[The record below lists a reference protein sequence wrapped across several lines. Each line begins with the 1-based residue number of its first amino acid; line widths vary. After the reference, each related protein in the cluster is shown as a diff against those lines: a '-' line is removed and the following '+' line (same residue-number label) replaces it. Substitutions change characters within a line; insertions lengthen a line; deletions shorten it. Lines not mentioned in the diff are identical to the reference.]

1 MKILITG
8 PTSGT
13 GRYLANA
20 LAPDN
25 DLILVGRNQSR
36 LEDVESEVKQK
47 ASSVRLYA
55 FCDFSDYWQVKQMA
69 GILAND
75 YSSLDV
81 FISNAGVL
89 GKEKPTIGSQGYEFT
104 FMTNYLSHYL
114 LQARLLGA
122 IRNAKGKIF
131 NMCSVSHSW
140 YPLDYS
146 DLMSLDKFQPMKAYG
161 RSKKMLLQLGLA
173 TSTLG
178 IDTFNIDPGTFRSGI
193 ARSRAGW
200 FRALYSLAKIGMRT
214 PATAA
219 ADIVNILNGQLT
231 GVPSGAF
238 LKSGKVKELPYTE
251 EEIGKLIDETSDL
264 CGVDIRTV
272 LSSNE

>member
-13 GRYLANA
+13 GRYLSSA
-20 LAPDN
+20 LAKGN
-25 DLILVGRNQSR
+25 DLIFVGRNKARLKEVQS
-36 LEDVESEVKQK
+36 DVEGD
-47 ASSVRLYA
+47 ASSVSIYE
-55 FCDFSDYWQVKQMA
+55 SDLSVYEQVSSV
-69 GILAND
+69 ANAIAAEN
-75 YSSLDV
+75 SSLDV

-89 GKEKPTIGSQGYEFT
+89 GKERPTLGASGNEFT

-114 LQARLLGA
+114 LQSSLLGA
-122 IRNAKGKIF
+122 IQEGGGKIF

-140 YPLDYS
+140 YPLDYA
-146 DLMSLDKFQPMKAYG
+146 DLMTLDKYQPMKAYG
-161 RSKKMLLQLGLA
+161 RSKKMLLLLGLA
-173 TSTLG
+173 TSNMG

-200 FRALYSLAKIGMRT
+200 FRALYGLAKIGMRT

-219 ADIVNILNGQLT
+219 ADIVNILNGSLA

-238 LKSGKVKELPYTE
+238 LKDGKVKEFPYTAE
-251 EEIGKLIDETSDL
+251 DFGKLIDETADL

-272 LSSNE
+272 LPS